1 MYGLPAKKVAVVETW
16 MLVEVRLQNPGEGP
30 GGPRPPLYLDQNE
43 VRRTEKIFLRP
54 GPPPYLRVWMT
65 APPPPPPLSEGL
77 DLPLDCNQFALK
89 KERERAHASQIL

>member
-1 MYGLPAKKVAVVETW
+1 MRP
-16 MLVEVRLQNPGEGP
+16 EGP
-30 GGPRPPLYLDQNE
+30 K
-43 VRRTEKIFLRP
+43 KIFLRP

-65 APPPPPPLSEGL
+65 APPPPSPPLSEDL